1 MPTIYPAIYTT
12 SSTVNPDLDGQMM
25 MSDADTVS
33 NYTSTNLGP
42 ATNVRNQGGR
52 GLHFSI
58 ELTSGSNTT
67 QYQINAHK
75 SNQGRD
81 YKGWS
86 GQQTPGDDADDW
98 TATDNGPEP
107 TS

>member
-1 MPTIYPAIYTT
+1 
-12 SSTVNPDLDGQMM
+12 MM

-33 NYTSTNLGP
+33 NYTSTNLGA

-52 GLHFSI
+52 GLHFSL
-58 ELTSGSNTT
+58 ELTKEGNTT

-75 SNQGRD
+75 SDHGRGF
-81 YKGWS
+81 KGWS
-86 GQQTPGDDADDW
+86 GEQTFLDGADDW